1 TLTFMAGGSKDA
13 FAKAEPILKPMAG
26 RIVHCGDDGAGQ
38 AAKIC
43 NNMILGISMI
53 GVAEAFV
60 LAEKL
65 GLSHQ
70 ALFDVASN
78 SSGQCWSLTTYCPVP
93 GPVPTSPA
101 NNGYRPGFAAA
112 LMLKDL
118 KLSQEAAQSA
128 GAVTP
133 LGAEAAQLY
142 ALFNAQGHAGADFS
156 GIINFL
162 RGIPA

>member
-1 TLTFMAGGSKDA
+1 
-13 FAKAEPILKPMAG
+13 MAG
-26 RIVHCGDDGAGQ
+26 RIVHCGDAGAGQ

-70 ALFDVASN
+70 ALFDVAST

-101 NNGYRPGFAAA
+101 NRDYKPGFAAA

-142 ALFNAQGHAGADFS
+142 ALFNAQGHAGDGFFRHHQFPARQRCVSFEFAALFS
-156 GIINFL
+156 TRCAEKLQI
-162 RGIPA
+162 